1 MNVKKI
7 LHLTDSKI
15 QVMKKSFGYLFLLSI
30 IFFSCSPESVFNKKL
45 NGEWELQS
53 INGQSL
59 GDSITQTLIFSKD
72 KRSDGTVSE
81 SASKNNVAYTNT
93 GVYYIFKSQTLTM
106 AFSDDPNVDTR
117 VFSIIESSK
126 SELTL
131 TQEGKGNAKF
141 VYKKK

>member
-1 MNVKKI
+1 MNVKKT

-15 QVMKKSFGYLFLLSI
+15 QGMKKGFGYIILLSI

-59 GDSITQTLIFSKD
+59 GDSVTQTLIFSKD

-81 SASKNNVAYTNT
+81 SASKNNVAYANT

>member
-1 MNVKKI
+1 MFARV
-7 LHLTDSKI
+7 L
-15 QVMKKSFGYLFLLSI
+15 
-30 IFFSCSPESVFNKKL
+30 NKKL

-53 INGQSL
+53 INGQNV
-59 GDSITQTLIFSKD
+59 GDSISQTLIFSKD

-81 SASKNNVAYTNT
+81 LGSKNNVSYSNS

-106 AFSDDPNVDTR
+106 AFSNDPNVDTR
-117 VFSIIESSK
+117 VFSVIESSK

>member
-1 MNVKKI
+1 M
-7 LHLTDSKI
+7 TDSKI
-15 QVMKKSFGYLFLLSI
+15 QTMKKGLGFIVILSF
-30 IFFSCSPESVFNKKL
+30 IFFACSPESVLNKKL

-53 INGQSL
+53 INGQNV
-59 GDSITQTLIFSKD
+59 GDSISQTLIFSKD

-81 SASKNNVAYTNT
+81 LGSKNNVSYSNS

-106 AFSDDPNVDTR
+106 AFSNDPNVDTR
-117 VFSIIESSK
+117 VFSVIESSK